1 MHMIELK
8 KYIIVLAGAVV
19 CFGCSK
25 SAQPDNPLL
34 GTEIS
39 FETSVVSLEGASD
52 LDSPDTKLDMK
63 FYNNSYSWEE
73 GDKIK
78 LVSHSTVSDNVQSAE
93 YSYLSD
99 KWKSTAPL
107 RWEEGGAHDFY
118 AVYPATAAVSFD
130 DPVSTYSHKAALI
143 GVEIPKTQTNTNLGR
158 TYSMAGTYHVDD
170 PMDRMTFVMYPLVTV
185 LRFVFTNLTGTSL
198 RVVPTQLV
206 GWDGPAGSSVQLN
219 LYGKYQVKTEAAEAS
234 QNYAW
239 NGNTLESSF
248 VGFTEPPPNKSVS
261 ISTSSTINY
270 NWGDWGFQVYV
281 VPHGN
286 YKRFVLTVNLT
297 EGTGAMQT
305 KQITFTN
312 NNGDVFEPF
321 KMHYLMVRVY

>member
-1 MHMIELK
+1 MIELK

-39 FETSVVSLEGASD
+39 FETSVVSLEGGASD
-52 LDSPDTKLDMK
+52 FDSPDTKLDMK

-99 KWKSTAPL
+99 KWKSAAPL

-118 AVYPATAAVSFD
+118 AVYPATAAVSID

-170 PMDRMTFVMYPLVTV
+170 PMDRMTFEMYPLVTV
-185 LRFVFTNLTGTSL
+185 LRFVFTNRTGKSL

-206 GWDGPAGSSVQLN
+206 GWNGPAGSSEQLN

-239 NGNTLESSF
+239 NGNTLKSSF
-248 VGFTEPPPNKSVS
+248 VDFTETPPNKSVS

-270 NWGDWGFQVYV
+270 NWGTWGFQVYV
-281 VPHGN
+281 VPHDN
-286 YKRFVLTVNLT
+286 YQRFVLTVNLT
-297 EGTGAMQT
+297 KGTGAMQT
-305 KQITFTN
+305 KQITYTN
-312 NNGDVFEPF
+312 NYGEVFEPF
-321 KMHYLMVRVY
+321 MMHYLMVEVR

>member
-1 MHMIELK
+1 MIELK

-39 FETSVVSLEGASD
+39 FETSVASLEGASD
-52 LDSPDTKLDMK
+52 FDSPDTKLDMK
-63 FYNNSYSWEE
+63 FYNSSYNWEE

-99 KWKSTAPL
+99 KWKSAAPL
-107 RWEEGGAHDFY
+107 RWEEDGAHDFY

-130 DPVSTYSHKAALI
+130 DPVSTYSDKAALI

-170 PMDRMTFVMYPLVTV
+170 PMTRMTFEMYPLVTV
-185 LRFVFTNLTGTSL
+185 LRFVFENRTGTSL
-198 RVVPTQLV
+198 RVVPTQLI
-206 GWDGPAGSSVQLN
+206 GWDATAWPSDQLN
-219 LYGKYQVKTEAAEAS
+219 LYGKYQVKTEAAEES

-239 NGNTLESSF
+239 SGNTLESSF
-248 VGFTEPPPNKSVS
+248 VGFTEAPPNKSLS
-261 ISTSSTINY
+261 ISTASTIN
-270 NWGDWGFQVYV
+270 NNGTWGFQVYV
-281 VPHGN
+281 VPHDN
-286 YKRFVLTVNLT
+286 YRRFVLTVNLT
-297 EGTGAMQT
+297 KGSGTMQT
-305 KQITFTN
+305 KTITYTN
-312 NNGDVFEPF
+312 SGNVFDPF
-321 KMHYLMVRVY
+321 KLHFLNVTVY

>member
-1 MHMIELK
+1 MIELK

-39 FETSVVSLEGASD
+39 FETSVASLEGASD

-63 FYNNSYSWEE
+63 FYNSSYNWEE

-107 RWEEGGAHDFY
+107 VWEEAGAHDFY
-118 AVYPATAAVSFD
+118 AVYPATASFSFD
-130 DPVSTYSHKAALI
+130 DPVSTYSDKAALI
-143 GVEIPKTQTNTNLGR
+143 GVEIPKTQTNNNLGR
-158 TYSMAGTYHVDD
+158 TYSMAGTYHVDA
-170 PMDRMTFVMYPLVTV
+170 PMGRMTFEMYPLVTV
-185 LRFVFTNLTGTSL
+185 LRFVFTNRTGTSL

-206 GWDGPAGSSVQLN
+206 GWDETAWPSEQLN
-219 LYGKYQVKTEAAEAS
+219 LYGKYQVKTEAAEESSDYFGA
-234 QNYAW
+234 
-239 NGNTLESSF
+239 NTLESSL
-248 VGFTEPPPNKSVS
+248 VGFTETPPNKSVS
-261 ISTSSTINY
+261 ISASSTINY
-270 NWGDWGFQVYV
+270 NYGTWGFQVYV
-281 VPHGN
+281 VPHDN

-297 EGTGAMQT
+297 KGSGTMQT
-305 KQITFTN
+305 KTITYTN
-312 NNGDVFEPF
+312 SGNVFDPF
-321 KMHYLMVRVY
+321 KLHFLNVTVY

>member
-1 MHMIELK
+1 MIELK

-39 FETSVVSLEGASD
+39 FETSVASLKGASD

-63 FYNNSYSWEE
+63 FYNSSYNWEE

-99 KWKSTAPL
+99 KWKSAAPL
-107 RWEEGGAHDFY
+107 RWEEDGAHDFY

-130 DPVSTYSHKAALI
+130 DPVSTYSDKAALI

-170 PMDRMTFVMYPLVTV
+170 PMDRMTFEMFPLVTV
-185 LRFVFTNLTGTSL
+185 LRFVFYNRTGKSL

-206 GWDGPAGSSVQLN
+206 GWDGLPGASGQLN
-219 LYGKYQVKTEAAEAS
+219 LYGKYQVKTEAAKAS
-234 QNYAW
+234 QPQYWAL
-239 NGNTLESSF
+239 NTLESSL

-261 ISTSSTINY
+261 ISASSTIN
-270 NWGDWGFQVYV
+270 NNNGTWGFQVYV
-281 VPHGN
+281 VPHDN

-297 EGTGAMQT
+297 KGTGAMQT
-305 KQITFTN
+305 KQITYTN
-312 NNGDVFEPF
+312 YGNVFEPF
-321 KMHYLMVRVY
+321 QLHILNVQVR

>member
-1 MHMIELK
+1 MIELK

-39 FETSVVSLEGASD
+39 FETSVVSLEEASD
-52 LDSPDTKLDMK
+52 LNSPDTKLDMK
-63 FYNNSYSWEE
+63 FYNSSYNWEE

-78 LVSHSTVSDNVQSAE
+78 LVSHSTVSDNVQTAE
-93 YSYLSD
+93 YSYSSY
-99 KWKSTAPL
+99 KWKSAAPL

-130 DPVSTYSHKAALI
+130 DPVSTYSDKAALI
-143 GVEIPKTQTNTNLGR
+143 GVEILKTQTNTNLGR

-170 PMDRMTFVMYPLVTV
+170 PMDRMTFEMFPLVTV
-185 LRFVFTNLTGTSL
+185 LRFVFNNHTGTSL

-219 LYGKYQVKTEAAEAS
+219 LYGKYQVKTEAAEES
-234 QNYAW
+234 RNYAW
-239 NGNTLESSF
+239 NGNTLKSSL
-248 VGFTEPPPNKSVS
+248 VGFTETPPYKSVS
-261 ISTSSTINY
+261 ISASSTIN
-270 NWGDWGFQVYV
+270 NNGTWGFQVYV
-281 VPHGN
+281 VPHDN
-286 YKRFVLTVNLT
+286 YMRFVLTVNLT
-297 EGTGAMQT
+297 KGSGAMQT
-305 KQITFTN
+305 KQITYTN
-312 NNGDVFEPF
+312 YGNVFEPF
-321 KMHYLMVRVY
+321 QLHILNVEVR